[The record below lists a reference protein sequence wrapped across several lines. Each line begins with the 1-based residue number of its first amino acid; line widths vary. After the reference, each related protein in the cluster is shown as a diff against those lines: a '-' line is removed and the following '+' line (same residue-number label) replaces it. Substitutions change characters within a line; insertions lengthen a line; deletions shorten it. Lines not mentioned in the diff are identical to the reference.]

1 MTSVRT
7 AVFPVGGLGTRFL
20 PATKAVPKEMLPVVD
35 KPLIQYAVE
44 EARDSGIEHFV
55 FVTAH
60 GKSAVENHFDRDVA
74 METALRQQGKDDL
87 VSEVLMDGTVPGRL
101 TYVRQMD
108 PLGLGHA
115 VWCARHLIGD
125 GAFAVLLA
133 DELLAGDRPPL
144 AELLDVH
151 DETGGNVISVIEV
164 SPEETGSYGIV
175 DPGTVEGRHVQV
187 KGLVEKPEPAVAP
200 SQYAIAGRYVLEP
213 GIMGLLGEGHVG
225 TGGEIQL
232 TDAMARLIGDKPFD
246 AVIHEGPRYDCGS
259 KVGLLEANVAFALR
273 RDDLEGVEEAVRR
286 ALSAASPSGGG
297 AER

>member
-60 GKSAVENHFDRDVA
+60 GKTAVENHFDRDFELEMV
-74 METALRQQGKDDL
+74 LREQGKADM
-87 VSEVLMDGTVPGRL
+87 VSKLLMDGTIPGRL
-101 TYVRQMD
+101 AYVRQMD

-115 VWCARHLIGD
+115 VWCARHLIGN

-133 DELLAGDRPPL
+133 DELLSGDRPPL
-144 AELLDVH
+144 ADLLDVH
-151 DETGGNVISVIEV
+151 KETGGNVISVIEV
-164 SPEETGSYGIV
+164 AEEDTGSYGIV
-175 DPGTVEGRHVQV
+175 DPGSVDGRRVEV
-187 KGLVEKPEPAVAP
+187 KGLIEKPEPEVAP
-200 SQYAIAGRYVLEP
+200 SRYAIAGRYVLEP
-213 GIMGLLGEGHVG
+213 GIMGLLGEGNIG
-225 TGGEIQL
+225 AGGEIQL

-246 AVIHEGPRYDCGS
+246 AVIHNGPRFDCGS
-259 KVGLLEANVAFALR
+259 KVGLLEANIAFALE
-273 RDDLEGVEEAVRR
+273 RDDLEDVELAVRR
-286 ALSAASPSGGG
+286 ALGD
-297 AER
+297 

>member
-44 EARDSGIEHFV
+44 EARDSGVEHFV

-60 GKSAVENHFDRDVA
+60 GKSAVENHFDRDFEL
-74 METALRQQGKDDL
+74 ETVLREQGKTHL
-87 VSEVLMDGTVPGRL
+87 VSKLLMDGTVPGRI

-133 DELLAGDRPPL
+133 DELLSGDRPPL
-144 AELLDVH
+144 ADLLEVH
-151 DETGGNVISVIEV
+151 EETGGNVISVIEV
-164 SPEETGSYGIV
+164 AGEDTGSYGIV
-175 DPGTVEGRHVQV
+175 DPGPVDGRRVQV

-200 SQYAIAGRYVLEP
+200 SRYAIAGRYVLEP
-213 GIMGLLGEGHVG
+213 GIMGLLGEGNIG
-225 TGGEIQL
+225 AGGEIQL

-246 AVIHEGPRYDCGS
+246 AVINNGARFDCGS
-259 KVGLLEANVAFALR
+259 KVGLLEANIAFALE

-286 ALSAASPSGGG
+286 AL
-297 AER
+297 RT

>member
-1 MTSVRT
+1 MTAVRT

-44 EARDSGIEHFV
+44 EARDAGIDHFV

-60 GKSAVENHFDRDVA
+60 GKTAVENHFDRDVA
-74 METALRQQGKDDL
+74 METALRSQGKDDL
-87 VSEVLMDGTVPGRL
+87 VAQVLMDGTVPGRL
-101 TYVRQMD
+101 AYVRQMD

-125 GAFAVLLA
+125 SPFAVLLA
-133 DELLAGDRPPL
+133 DELLWGDTPPL
-144 AELLDVH
+144 GDLIAVH
-151 DETGGNVISVIEV
+151 EETGGNVISVIEID
-164 SPEETGSYGIV
+164 EEDTGSYGIV
-175 DPGTVEGRHVQV
+175 DPGKQDGRHVEV

-200 SQYAIAGRYVLEP
+200 SRLAIVGRYVLEP
-213 GIMGLLGEGHVG
+213 GIMGLLGEGQIG
-225 TGGEIQL
+225 AGGEIQL
-232 TDAMARLIGDKPFD
+232 TDAMARLIGDKAFD

-259 KVGLLEANVAFALR
+259 KVGLLEASIALALE

-286 ALSAASPSGGG
+286 VLGD
-297 AER
+297 

>member
-44 EARDSGIEHFV
+44 EARDSGVEHFV

-60 GKSAVENHFDRDVA
+60 GKSAVENHFDRDFEL
-74 METALRQQGKDDL
+74 ETVLREQGKTHL
-87 VSEVLMDGTVPGRL
+87 VSKLLMDGTVPGRI

-133 DELLAGDRPPL
+133 DELLSGDRPPL
-144 AELLDVH
+144 ADLLEVH
-151 DETGGNVISVIEV
+151 EETGGNVISVIEV
-164 SPEETGSYGIV
+164 AGEDTGSYGIV
-175 DPGTVEGRHVQV
+175 DPGPVDGRRVQV

-200 SQYAIAGRYVLEP
+200 SRYAIAGRYVLEP
-213 GIMGLLGEGHVG
+213 GIMGLLGEGNIG
-225 TGGEIQL
+225 AGGEIQL

-246 AVIHEGPRYDCGS
+246 AVIHNGARFDCGS
-259 KVGLLEANVAFALR
+259 KVGLLEANIAFALE

-286 ALSAASPSGGG
+286 AL
-297 AER
+297 RT

>member
-44 EARDSGIEHFV
+44 EARDSGVEHFV

-60 GKSAVENHFDRDVA
+60 GKSAVENHFDRDFEL
-74 METALRQQGKDDL
+74 ETVLREQGKTHL
-87 VSEVLMDGTVPGRL
+87 VSKLLMDGTVPGRI

-133 DELLAGDRPPL
+133 DELLSGDRPPL
-144 AELLDVH
+144 ADLLEVH
-151 DETGGNVISVIEV
+151 EETGGNVISVIEV
-164 SPEETGSYGIV
+164 AGEDTGSYGIV
-175 DPGTVEGRHVQV
+175 DPGPVDGRRVQV

-200 SQYAIAGRYVLEP
+200 SRYAIAGRYVLEP
-213 GIMGLLGEGHVG
+213 GIMGLLGEGNIG
-225 TGGEIQL
+225 AGGEIQL

-246 AVIHEGPRYDCGS
+246 AVIHNGARFDCGS
-259 KVGLLEANVAFALR
+259 KVGLREANSAFALE

-286 ALSAASPSGGG
+286 AL
-297 AER
+297 RT